1 MLVRGCCFFAT
12 DVHRLTR
19 TESCLCRSVLV
30 RGHYFFATDVHRP
43 TRTDWSSVRVRACP
57 WLLSFATDVYR
68 PARTDWSSVKVR
80 ACPWLLSFATD
91 VHRLTRNY
99 ALINK
104 RSLHCPIPKET
115 PAFPCVPLAPLREN
129 SRKLV
134 FPMTKAWQNTRGHR
148 PYCRVLHGKLFL
160 LDVVSINICALSKL
174 FCNKSLH
181 CAIYFLSLATEIK
194 GVLVALLLVNLN
206 HTSHLSQFM
215 LKITLLTASLFL
227 SLAAVAQPT
236 VVNNRPAAAALRM
249 PPQRH

>member
-12 DVHRLTR
+12 DVHRL
-19 TESCLCRSVLV
+19 
-30 RGHYFFATDVHRP
+30 

-57 WLLSFATDVYR
+57 WLLSFATDVHR

-148 PYCRVLHGKLFL
+148 PYYCVLHGKLFL
-160 LDVVSINICALSKL
+160 LDVVSINICA
-174 FCNKSLH
+174 
-181 CAIYFLSLATEIK
+181 
-194 GVLVALLLVNLN
+194 
-206 HTSHLSQFM
+206 
-215 LKITLLTASLFL
+215 
-227 SLAAVAQPT
+227 
-236 VVNNRPAAAALRM
+236 
-249 PPQRH
+249 

>member
-1 MLVRGCCFFAT
+1 MLVRGCCF
-12 DVHRLTR
+12 
-19 TESCLCRSVLV
+19 
-30 RGHYFFATDVHRP
+30 
-43 TRTDWSSVRVRACP
+43 
-57 WLLSFATDVYR
+57 
-68 PARTDWSSVKVR
+68 
-80 ACPWLLSFATD
+80 FATD

-194 GVLVALLLVNLN
+194 GVLVALLVVNLN

>member
-1 MLVRGCCFFAT
+1 MAKHSRAQTLLLRFAWEALSFGCCFNQY
-12 DVHRLTR
+12 L
-19 TESCLCRSVLV
+19 CLEQ
-30 RGHYFFATDVHRP
+30 T
-43 TRTDWSSVRVRACP
+43 
-57 WLLSFATDVYR
+57 
-68 PARTDWSSVKVR
+68 
-80 ACPWLLSFATD
+80 
-91 VHRLTRNY
+91 
-99 ALINK
+99 
-104 RSLHCPIPKET
+104 
-115 PAFPCVPLAPLREN
+115 
-129 SRKLV
+129 
-134 FPMTKAWQNTRGHR
+134 
-148 PYCRVLHGKLFL
+148 
-160 LDVVSINICALSKL
+160 

>member
-1 MLVRGCCFFAT
+1 MKSESWRCSHVWYMTHAKKSPTSWGTIPPNVGFHSPRQGEILSMKMVFFGTADIIRGFMVSLYVKGKENGEVRTIRNETTYPIHGKYPLK
-12 DVHRLTR
+12 HWK
-19 TESCLCRSVLV
+19 SSVL
-30 RGHYFFATDVHRP
+30 
-43 TRTDWSSVRVRACP
+43 
-57 WLLSFATDVYR
+57 
-68 PARTDWSSVKVR
+68 VR

-160 LDVVSINICALSKL
+160 LNVVSINICA
-174 FCNKSLH
+174 
-181 CAIYFLSLATEIK
+181 
-194 GVLVALLLVNLN
+194 
-206 HTSHLSQFM
+206 
-215 LKITLLTASLFL
+215 
-227 SLAAVAQPT
+227 
-236 VVNNRPAAAALRM
+236 
-249 PPQRH
+249 